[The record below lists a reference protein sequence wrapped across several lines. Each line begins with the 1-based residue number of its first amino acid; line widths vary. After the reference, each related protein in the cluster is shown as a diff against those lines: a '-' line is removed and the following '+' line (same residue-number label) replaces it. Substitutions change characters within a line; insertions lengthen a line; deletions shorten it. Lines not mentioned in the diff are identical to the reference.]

1 MIRASSKLDPL
12 FDPRSIAIIGASQ
25 DEARIGGRPIAYMR
39 RAGFR
44 GAIYPVNP
52 SRSEIQGLR
61 AHASI
66 EDIADPVDLA
76 ILALPGAKVIEAA
89 ESCARCGVKSLVV
102 FSAGF
107 AEIGE
112 GGRAAQA
119 ELAQIGIRSGMRIL
133 GPNTLGIFNAHSRA
147 FATFGVAVEENMPA
161 AGGRIGIAS
170 QSGGYA
176 GYVLALAKQR
186 GLEIG
191 SLITTGNECD
201 VDIGEAVLWL
211 AEQSQVDTIL
221 LYLEGVRNG
230 GSLLAGLE
238 AARKHS
244 KPVVAIKVG
253 ATETGAAAAASHTA
267 ALSGADHVYNA
278 IFREFGVYRA
288 HHTEEMFDA
297 AYALSRGKRPIR
309 DGVALVTVSGG
320 IGVHMSDLAH
330 EAGLNLPP
338 LAPHAKA
345 RLREIVPFS
354 SAANPLDVTGQVTN
368 DVSVL
373 RSSLDVM
380 LDDGDYGSAV
390 VFLGHAGGAA
400 SMRDQLVQSIR
411 DTTARFDD
419 RLILVCTTGD
429 AAAFEDAGALCL
441 PDPKRA
447 IQALSAAHFFARERG
462 FERPG
467 AGETSCLD
475 RNRVFNEA
483 EAKAALAAIG
493 VFPPTE
499 VFTST
504 PQEAAA
510 AARKFGERI
519 ALKIVSRDLP
529 HKTDAGGVALNVPVE
544 EVEARGQ
551 RMMLDVARAAPHAR
565 VEGLLVSEMITG
577 VEMIAGVHRDPVF
590 GPIVVVGLG
599 GIAVELLRDVSRRR
613 APISES
619 QALEMLRDLRGYPL
633 LDGYRGREKAD
644 VSALAVA
651 VSAISRLA
659 AANADR
665 LETLEIN
672 PLVVLPAGHG
682 VRALDCVLRTS

>member
-1 MIRASSKLDPL
+1 MMRVSTNLDPL

-66 EDIADPVDLA
+66 EDVNAPVDLA
-76 ILALPGAKVIEAA
+76 IVALPGAKVIEAA
-89 ESCARCGVKSLVV
+89 ESCARHGVKSLVV

-107 AEIGE
+107 AEMGE
-112 GGRAAQA
+112 AGRVAQE
-119 ELAQIGIRSGMRIL
+119 ELTQIGTRSGMRIL
-133 GPNTLGIFNAHSRA
+133 GPNTLGVFNAHSRA
-147 FATFGVAVEENMPA
+147 FATFGVAVEENMPGA
-161 AGGRIGIAS
+161 SGRLGIAS

-201 VDIGEAVLWL
+201 VDVGEAVLWL
-211 AEQSQVDTIL
+211 AERPQVDTIL

-230 GSLLAGLE
+230 ASLLAGFE
-238 AARKHS
+238 AARKRA
-244 KPVVAIKVG
+244 KPIVAIKVG

-267 ALSGADHVYNA
+267 ALSGADHVYDA

-297 AYALSRGKRPIR
+297 AYALSNGKRPSR
-309 DGVALVTVSGG
+309 NGVALVTVSGG
-320 IGVHMSDLAH
+320 IGVHMTDLAH
-330 EAGLNLPP
+330 EAGLSLPP
-338 LAPHAKA
+338 LTPRAQAK
-345 RLREIVPFS
+345 LREIVPFS

-373 RSSLDVM
+373 KSSLKVM

-411 DTTARFDD
+411 ETTALFSD

-429 AAAFEDAGALCL
+429 GAAFEDAGALCL

-447 IQALSAAHFFARERG
+447 IQALSAALFFAQERG
-462 FERPG
+462 IERPDI
-467 AGETSCLD
+467 AEAPRLD

-483 EAKAALAAIG
+483 EAKAVIAGIG
-493 VFPPTE
+493 ILPPAE
-499 VFTST
+499 VFVST
-504 PQEAAA
+504 AQDAATA
-510 AARKFGERI
+510 ALTVGKRV
-519 ALKIVSRDLP
+519 ALKIVSKDLP
-529 HKTDAGGVALNVPVE
+529 HKSDVGGVALNVPVE
-544 EVEARGQ
+544 DVERRAQ
-551 RMMLDVARAAPHAR
+551 AMMSEVARAAPHAR
-565 VEGLLVSEMITG
+565 VEGFLVSEMIVG

-590 GPIVVVGLG
+590 GPIVVIGLG
-599 GIAVELLRDVSRRR
+599 GIAVELLQDVSRRR
-613 APISES
+613 APVSEA
-619 QALEMLRDLRGYPL
+619 QALDMLRELRGFAL

-644 VSALAVA
+644 VPALAA
-651 VSAISRLA
+651 AIGAISRLA
-659 AANADR
+659 ATNADR
-665 LETLEIN
+665 IEAFEIN
-672 PLVVLPAGHG
+672 PLVVLHAGQG
-682 VRALDCVLRTS
+682 VRALDCVLSTS